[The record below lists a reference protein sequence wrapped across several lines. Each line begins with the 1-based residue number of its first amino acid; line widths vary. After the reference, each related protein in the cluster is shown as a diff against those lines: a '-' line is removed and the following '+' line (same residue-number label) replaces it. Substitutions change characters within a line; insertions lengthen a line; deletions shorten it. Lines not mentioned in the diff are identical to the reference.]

1 MNILCK
7 ESLIYQVVYV
17 DKKLILLGY
26 SGHAYVAA
34 DIALLM
40 GYQMGGYLDQQE
52 SLNNPFQIQY
62 LGSEKNIDLSKFS
75 KDHVFF
81 PAVGDNQIRQKLFQV
96 MELNVCLQTKLIHPK
111 AVVSAMACVA
121 DSTLVAASAVIN
133 PLAVIGRGCIIN
145 TGAVI
150 EHECQ
155 IEDFV
160 HIAPGAVLAGHVS
173 VGHGTFVG
181 AGALVKQGIKI
192 GRNVVVGAGAVV
204 LADIPDS
211 ETWVG
216 MPASFVKKN

>member
-1 MNILCK
+1 M
-7 ESLIYQVVYV
+7 YV

-26 SGHAYVAA
+26 SGHAFVAA

-40 GYQMGGYLDQQE
+40 GYQIGGYFDQQE
-52 SLNNPFQIQY
+52 SPNNPYQFQY
-62 LGSEKNIDLSKFS
+62 LGSEKDIDLSTFS
-75 KDHVFF
+75 KDYVFF
-81 PAVGDNQIRQKLFQV
+81 PAVGDNRIRQKLHQIIA
-96 MELNVCLQTKLIHPK
+96 LNSCLETKLIHPK

-121 DSTLVAASAVIN
+121 DSSLVAASAVIN
-133 PLAVIGRGCIIN
+133 PLAAIGRGCIIN
-145 TGAVI
+145 TAAVI

-181 AGALVKQGIKI
+181 AGAVVKQGVKI

-204 LADIPDS
+204 LSDIPDA

-216 MPASFVKKN
+216 MPASFVKKNLI